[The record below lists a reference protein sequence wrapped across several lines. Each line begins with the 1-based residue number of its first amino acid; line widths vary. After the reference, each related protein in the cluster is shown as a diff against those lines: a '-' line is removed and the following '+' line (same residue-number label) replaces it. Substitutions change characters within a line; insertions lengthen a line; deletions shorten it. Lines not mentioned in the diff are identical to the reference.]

1 MRKRRDKSSDD
12 DTPGSGDAAPEPQL
26 ERTGAAV
33 RKPRRKFGRPAPEPD
48 LGSTGA
54 PFTKTSFHHGLY
66 LGLGL
71 LLAYVLYLAVETV
84 LGLLIVI
91 LVAGFL
97 AIGLN
102 PLVTRVQSWGMPRG
116 LAVVT
121 VCLAVLLVVCG
132 GLLSIVPAIITESTK
147 FVEAIPGLVDHYGKQ
162 EWLKNLNEEYH
173 LVDQAQKALE
183 GITPATVMN
192 ALGGVAGVLGGVLGS
207 VFDGVMIALLTVYF
221 LVSFDRL
228 KGGFY
233 RLLPAPRRER
243 AQALGDVILAKVG
256 AYTVGALGIGATA
269 GISSYIFMFFAGVP
283 YAIALA
289 FVVAIL
295 DLIPQIGAT
304 LGAVVVTLV
313 GLTVSVW
320 VALACAIFFVIYQQ
334 LENWIIYPTIMR
346 RSVKVS
352 DLAAILGI
360 LIGAGLLGVVGAL
373 LAVPTVAAVQLIVR
387 EVYIPRQDAA

>member
-1 MRKRRDKSSDD
+1 MRKRRKKTGDKAGADE
-12 DTPGSGDAAPEPQL
+12 APAGPQL
-26 ERTGAAV
+26 G
-33 RKPRRKFGRPAPEPD
+33 PA
-48 LGSTGA
+48 GS
-54 PFTKTSFHHGLY
+54 PFAKTSFHHGFY
-66 LGLGL
+66 MGVGL
-71 LLAYVLYLAVETV
+71 LLAYALYLAVEVT
-84 LGLLIVI
+84 LSLLIVI

-102 PLVTRVQSWGMPRG
+102 PLVTRIQGWGMPRG
-116 LAVVT
+116 LAVAT
-121 VCLAVLLVVCG
+121 VCLGVLLIVCG
-132 GLLSIVPAIITESTK
+132 GLMSIVPAIITEVTK
-147 FVEAIPGLVDHYGKQ
+147 FVEAIPGLVQHYSEQ
-162 EWLKNLNEEYH
+162 EWLKNLDKKYH
-173 LVDQAQKALE
+173 LLDQAQEALK
-183 GITPATVMN
+183 GIKPSTVLE
-192 ALGGVAGVLGGVLGS
+192 AAGGLAGVVGGVVGS
-207 VFDGVMIALLTVYF
+207 VFDGVMISLLTIYF

-233 RLLPAPRRER
+233 KLLPAPRRQR

-269 GISSYIFMFFAGVP
+269 GVCSYVFMFFAGVP

-320 VALACAIFFVIYQQ
+320 VALACAIFFIIYQQ
-334 LENWIIYPTIMR
+334 LENWVIYPTIMR

-360 LIGAGLLGVVGAL
+360 LIGAGLMGVVGAL
-373 LAVPTVAAVQLIVR
+373 LAVPAVAAIQLIVR

>member
-1 MRKRRDKSSDD
+1 MPMRKRRKKSTDES
-12 DTPGSGDAAPEPQL
+12 TVEKEPSAPPL
-26 ERTGAAV
+26 
-33 RKPRRKFGRPAPEPD
+33 GRV
-48 LGSTGA
+48 GA
-54 PFTKTSFHHGLY
+54 PFAKTSFHHGLFM
-66 LGLGL
+66 GLGL
-71 LLAYVLYLAVETV
+71 VLAYVVYQSVELV

-102 PLVTRVQSWGMPRG
+102 PLVRRLQRWGLPRG

-121 VCLAVLLVVCG
+121 VCLSALLVVCG
-132 GLLSIVPAIITESTK
+132 GLLSIVPAIVTEVTK
-147 FVEAIPGLVDHYGKQ
+147 FVEAVPGLVEHYSKQ
-162 EWLKNLNEEYH
+162 QWVKNLDDKYH
-173 LVDQAQKALE
+173 LVKQAQEALE
-183 GITPATVMN
+183 GIKPGTVLD
-192 ALGGVAGVLGGVLGS
+192 ALGGVAGVLGGLVGS

-233 RLLPAPRRER
+233 KLLPASRRER

-256 AYTVGALGIGATA
+256 AYTLGALGIGATA
-269 GISSYIFMFFAGVP
+269 GLSSFVFMIVAGVP

-295 DLIPQIGAT
+295 DLIPQVGAT
-304 LGAVVVTLV
+304 LGAIVVTLV

-320 VALACAIFFVIYQQ
+320 VALACAIFFIIYQQ
-334 LENWIIYPTIMR
+334 LENWLIYPTIMR

-360 LIGAGLLGVVGAL
+360 LIGAGMLGVVGAL
-373 LAVPTVAAVQLIVR
+373 LAVPIVAAVQLIIR

>member
-12 DTPGSGDAAPEPQL
+12 ATDGETTPRS
-26 ERTGAAV
+26 R
-33 RKPRRKFGRPAPEPD
+33 RRRKSVEPAPT
-48 LGSTGA
+48 LGSSGT
-54 PFTKTSFHHGLY
+54 PFAKTSFHHGFY
-66 LGLGL
+66 LGLGV
-71 LLAYVLYLAVETV
+71 LLAYVLYLALETV
-84 LGLLIVI
+84 LALLIVI
-91 LVAGFL
+91 VVAGFL

-102 PLVTRVQSWGMPRG
+102 PLVVRIQRWGMPRG
-116 LAVVT
+116 VAVVI
-121 VCLAVLLVVCG
+121 VCLGVLLVVCG
-132 GLLSIVPAIITESTK
+132 GLLSIVPAIVTEVTK
-147 FVEAIPGLVDHYGKQ
+147 FVNALPGMVDYYSKQDWVKDLAEQYNLVDKAK
-162 EWLKNLNEEYH
+162 EALK
-173 LVDQAQKALE
+173 D
-183 GITPATVMN
+183 ITPTTVMD
-192 ALGGVAGVLGGVLGS
+192 ALGGVAGVLTGVLGS
-207 VFDGVMIALLTVYF
+207 VFDAIMIALLTVYF
-221 LVSFDRL
+221 LFAFDRL

-233 RLLPAPRRER
+233 RLLPAPRRRR
-243 AQALGDVILAKVG
+243 AQALGDAILAKVG

-269 GISSYIFMFFAGVP
+269 GVCSYVFMLFAGVP

-313 GLTVSVW
+313 GLTVGVW
-320 VALACAIFFVIYQQ
+320 VALACAIFFIIYQQ

-360 LIGAGLLGVVGAL
+360 LLGAGLLGVVGAL